1 MKFLV
6 SVIGLTLILPG
17 VLCTARAVETP
28 VAIENW
34 SSLQSEVCKLPFK
47 DITNAAKL
55 KESAVLAPI
64 MMNSPVSLLREMTR
78 LSSNAPLQ
86 IFGMTCLDA
95 REEKKAAYS
104 AAIEI
109 LLFSDKP
116 TSPIFDPVYE
126 YLKIKFDGA
135 VPVLTQL
142 LSAGFRK
149 RESLVM
155 MLMSLPAE
163 DVTAVMTADGF
174 EGWPYLTQAT
184 IVDIVFDN
192 GIHQKTPIPELAKK
206 HLARFAGVPGVP
218 RLVYLTYADDG
229 NAEYGKIFSWTI
241 QSEDITDTEAYGL
254 LLSKREY
261 VRMNREKI
269 AQLLNPARALLMKNA
284 LKERE
289 RSGQSKSE

>member
-1 MKFLV
+1 
-6 SVIGLTLILPG
+6 
-17 VLCTARAVETP
+17 
-28 VAIENW
+28 
-34 SSLQSEVCKLPFK
+34 
-47 DITNAAKL
+47 
-55 KESAVLAPI
+55 
-64 MMNSPVSLLREMTR
+64 
-78 LSSNAPLQ
+78 
-86 IFGMTCLDA
+86 
-95 REEKKAAYS
+95 
-104 AAIEI
+104 
-109 LLFSDKP
+109 
-116 TSPIFDPVYE
+116 
-126 YLKIKFDGA
+126 
-135 VPVLTQL
+135 
-142 LSAGFRK
+142 
-149 RESLVM
+149 

-269 AQLLNPARALLMKNA
+269 AQVLNPARALLMKNA